1 MSSQALKTD
10 IQRLAEKR
18 PGVVALDAASAP
30 APVLEKTG
38 LGSAARAAA
47 SGGPGI
53 ASPLTETA
61 YADRTWHAAVH
72 TLTSTDG
79 LFTIEYSCLE
89 SLTMTDA
96 NNSQVVLQ
104 FDDAP

>member
-1 MSSQALKTD
+1 MSQRLKED
-10 IQRLAEKR
+10 IQRLAATR
-18 PGVVALDAASAP
+18 PDVEALPGASDP
-30 APVLEKTG
+30 APILARTG
-38 LGSAARAAA
+38 LGSSARAAA
-47 SGGPGI
+47 SGGQGI

-61 YADRTWHAAVH
+61 YGDRTWHTAVH

-79 LFTIEYSCLE
+79 LFTIEFSCLE

>member
-1 MSSQALKTD
+1 MSSQDIKTA

-18 PGVVALDAASAP
+18 PGVVALDAAAAP
-30 APVLEKTG
+30 PPVSEKTG
-38 LGSAARAAA
+38 LGSAARTDT
-47 SGGPGI
+47 SGGQGI

-79 LFTIEYSCLE
+79 LFTIEYSCQE